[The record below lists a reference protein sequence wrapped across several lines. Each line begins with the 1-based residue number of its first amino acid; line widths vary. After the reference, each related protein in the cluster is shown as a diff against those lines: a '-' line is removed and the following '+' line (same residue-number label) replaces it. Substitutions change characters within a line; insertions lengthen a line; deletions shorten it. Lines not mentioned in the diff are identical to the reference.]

1 MFYIALQFVVKNMI
15 ELNNASSIK
24 VNLKSG
30 PRVSIGSFIF
40 IAFIYKKQKQFPLNN
55 GYILFF
61 FPVSFN

>member
-40 IAFIYKKQKQFPLNN
+40 IAFMLWMISQKK
-55 GYILFF
+55 
-61 FPVSFN
+61 